1 LRRIKLELKD
11 NHIQV
16 LERLALVP
24 VSELNKPVVGFTRYQ
39 ISNGFNPGEQ
49 KISQSVILDYTA
61 ELEKYG
67 LIKEVYREKFHTGKD
82 KIFFDLTTYGLLKWF
97 DYLLNHEEKLDIK
110 KVELSIT
117 SSERLFPWI
126 YHRWSELK
134 SLFDEKTVRMVL
146 LWSSDIDIDGVF
158 EKYDIVSDKYD
169 AALIARAPIYIENL
183 KFFVHTY
190 VYSADNPR
198 ASVNFIVDLDKELQ
212 YLFTFAFVHNLK
224 NQVSNKE
231 WLKKKESKIISW
243 IKSEPVLYDSFTKY
257 TEMIRVDLLKA
268 NQLCKQMESDFR
280 VSSEK
285 KAEISRKVS
294 LLTQQMKKW
303 KLKGKMK

>member
-1 LRRIKLELKD
+1 MKLDLKD
-11 NHIQV
+11 NHILI

-24 VSELNKPVVGFTRYQ
+24 VSKLDKPVVGFTRYQ

-67 LIKEVYREKFHTGKD
+67 LIKEVYREEFHTGKD
-82 KIFFDLTTYGLLKWF
+82 KKLFDLTTYGLLRWF
-97 DYLLNHEEKLDIK
+97 DYLLNHEQNSNHK
-110 KVELSIT
+110 KVELAIVRSKRLLPWIHHNWSDLKTLFDNESIT
-117 SSERLFPWI
+117 T
-126 YHRWSELK
+126 K
-134 SLFDEKTVRMVL
+134 AL

-158 EKYDIVSDKYD
+158 DKYDVVFDKYD
-169 AALIARAPIYIENL
+169 AALIARVPIYIENL

-198 ASVNFIVDLDKELQ
+198 VSVNFITDLDKELQ
-212 YLFTFAFVHNLK
+212 YLFTFAFVHDLK
-224 NQVSNKE
+224 QQVRDKE
-231 WLKKKESKIISW
+231 LLKKKESKIISL
-243 IKSEPVLYDSFTKY
+243 IKSDPVLYDSFTKY
-257 TEMIRVDLLKA
+257 TELIRVNLSKA
-268 NQLCKQMESDFR
+268 NQLCKQMQSDFR

-285 KAEISRKVS
+285 KAEISGKTS

-303 KLKGKMK
+303 KLKGKTK